1 MATNDKMESVVFP
14 TDSSPYGDLF
24 NTVEYSFDS
33 FLKKI
38 ENEELT
44 DIYIQNKIL
53 YSGDI
58 LTNYDNFINPSTRE
72 TFQKLWTNIKFLE
85 NFLFV
90 CSNMNISFDMNSV
103 TCINKIAY
111 DYYCSEIPTKLT
123 EKDSQVLELLLMI
136 SSVVNKRLITVLTKI
151 MDEESARFFAL
162 VYRSSFKKEECVKRV
177 NDTIIGLG
185 ISFSVD
191 DIIYI
196 YSKMYDDN
204 FGLLFIHTMTNCGL
218 TEMIKNNK
226 ISMENYLNISK
237 AMVDI
242 LESMTTRD
250 IEKVLKRY
258 ATYISLMNSQIIR
271 FSLKELPSNQ
281 YPRIVSMT
289 IHLIKDEEIYI
300 P

>member
-1 MATNDKMESVVFP
+1 
-14 TDSSPYGDLF
+14 
-24 NTVEYSFDS
+24 
-33 FLKKI
+33 
-38 ENEELT
+38 
-44 DIYIQNKIL
+44 
-53 YSGDI
+53 
-58 LTNYDNFINPSTRE
+58 
-72 TFQKLWTNIKFLE
+72 
-85 NFLFV
+85 
-90 CSNMNISFDMNSV
+90 
-103 TCINKIAY
+103 
-111 DYYCSEIPTKLT
+111 
-123 EKDSQVLELLLMI
+123 MI

-185 ISFSVD
+185 MPFSVD

-250 IEKVLKRY
+250 IEKVLRRY